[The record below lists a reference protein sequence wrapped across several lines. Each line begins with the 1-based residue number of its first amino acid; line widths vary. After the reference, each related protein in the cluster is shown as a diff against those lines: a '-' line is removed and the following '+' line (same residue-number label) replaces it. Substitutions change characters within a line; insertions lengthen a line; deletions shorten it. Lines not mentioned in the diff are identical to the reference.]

1 MQPARLASCL
11 SRAPPFIHTH
21 IHTQKKIAEL
31 KEDIEKKGQDVRQGK
46 AREENLAIELQA
58 VSDAVVIHVV
68 MVEHI
73 LYMQIKMYV
82 FMCDLD

>member
-1 MQPARLASCL
+1 M
-11 SRAPPFIHTH
+11 
-21 IHTQKKIAEL
+21 
-31 KEDIEKKGQDVRQGK
+31 RQGK